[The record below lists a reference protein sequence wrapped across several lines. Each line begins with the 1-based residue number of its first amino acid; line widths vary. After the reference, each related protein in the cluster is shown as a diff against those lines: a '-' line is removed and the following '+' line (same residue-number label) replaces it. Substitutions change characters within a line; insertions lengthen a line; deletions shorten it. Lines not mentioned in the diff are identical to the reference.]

1 MFHLVTG
8 GSASGKSS
16 FAEQQILNF
25 GEDENRI
32 YIATMIPGSDP
43 ENARR
48 IEKHRKRRE
57 DMNFRTIECYT
68 GLLHADVPKGSTVL
82 LDCMSNLVANEMF
95 TSDLGGIHTIEAVLL
110 GMDHLIS
117 TAKNVVVV
125 TNEIF
130 SSGVEYGQTTRI
142 YMQFLGSIN
151 QELARWAD
159 QVTEV
164 VYGIPVTIKKVG
176 P

>member
-8 GSASGKSS
+8 GSASGKSA
-16 FAEQQILNF
+16 FAEQQILDF
-25 GEDENRI
+25 GEDEQRV
-32 YIATMIPGSDP
+32 YIATMIPGDDP
-43 ENARR
+43 ENASR
-48 IEKHRKRRE
+48 IAKHRKRRE
-57 DMNFRTIECYT
+57 DMHFQTIECYT
-68 GLLHADVPKGSTVL
+68 GLLHADVPEGSTVL
-82 LDCMSNLVANEMF
+82 LDCLSNLVANEMF
-95 TSDLGGIHTIEAVLL
+95 TSELGGIHSVEAVLL
-110 GMDHLIS
+110 GMDHLIK

-130 SSGVEYGQTTRI
+130 SSGVEYSQTTRI

-164 VYGIPVTIKKVG
+164 VYGIPVTVKKV
-176 P
+176 PS